1 MKKITLIGAAL
12 LGLLSVSALAE
23 EHADAALKH
32 THMAIQYGKAEHN
45 AILTTHAKEALTH
58 AKAASEVA
66 SGEAKTHMDA
76 AVKSLESAI
85 EHGKM
90 KGKEHARA
98 ATKAA
103 EEAAEHIKAGNQ

>member
-12 LGLLSVSALAE
+12 MGFLSFSAFAE

-32 THMAIQYGKAEHN
+32 TNMAIQYGKSEHN

-58 AKAASEVA
+58 AKAAAEVA
-66 SGEAKTHMDA
+66 SGESKTHMDA
-76 AVKSLESAI
+76 AVKSLEAAI
-85 EHGKM
+85 EHGRM
-90 KGKEHARA
+90 KGKEHGKA

-103 EEAAEHIKAGNQ
+103 EEAAQHIKAGNQ